1 MQTRPIETSP
11 NTREKIL
18 RAASVAFALKGFKAT
33 TIKEIAT
40 TAELS
45 EITIFRHFPQKQE
58 LYWPAIDWYF
68 RSSMLLYVFRKSLCR
83 DGSPREL
90 LLQVSEDVVQLFRGD
105 PGLVRL
111 FYFTVL
117 ELEAEKHTLYEI
129 HIKPLLIALQ
139 TRIRVWMHDGALRTG
154 TPSAVALLIA
164 GGVLTHCQMNNL
176 FGDELT
182 EGESVGL
189 STELIDFC
197 LTGLL
202 NSASDIGISELN
214 S

>member
-1 MQTRPIETSP
+1 
-11 NTREKIL
+11 
-18 RAASVAFALKGFKAT
+18 
-33 TIKEIAT
+33 
-40 TAELS
+40 
-45 EITIFRHFPQKQE
+45 
-58 LYWPAIDWYF
+58 
-68 RSSMLLYVFRKSLCR
+68 
-83 DGSPREL
+83 
-90 LLQVSEDVVQLFRGD
+90 
-105 PGLVRL
+105 
-111 FYFTVL
+111 
-117 ELEAEKHTLYEI
+117 
-129 HIKPLLIALQ
+129 
-139 TRIRVWMHDGALRTG
+139 MHDGALRTG